1 MVSAFLGGLASG
13 AEKGM
18 DIRAARES
26 KAADTAIKL
35 SEAAKDRAIKQQS
48 VDATIE
54 NTKTQIASMNLQRNI
69 TTVQQTIAKADQ
81 LSLRG
86 APPTK
91 ISDLPAAMQQA
102 FKNVGYTGEFIGQ
115 GGVASY
121 NQKATDATVQMVLN
135 GTAPMPK
142 AGTDVAQRVQK
153 VLNVDNYIEAQ
164 AITSKKF
171 NTVRAKD
178 NGILISNANR
188 ANNPELTGITFVPT
202 LNKNGTP
209 VHGSMSK
216 MPVNDNAYW
225 PLSGFASSK
234 EEAKALNNMTVGK
247 EKYLALAKLTYWSKR
262 LKEGDK
268 GSAQYAHDRRFVQ
281 NNLADAYN
289 TLFQDMTK
297 KGGLNLLEI
306 SSIKN
311 KGAIEFHAQ
320 NYDDLQNIAQILKEG
335 NNNSKF
341 VTDAKS
347 SSSLSNEEI
356 MQAVINSGYT
366 NIKNEDQFIQA
377 LQEKAITVTKEQRGD
392 APAAATNTQEVLNTG
407 PNGQQTNKSVLV
419 VTVKPDAGS
428 NVSILGDVP
437 LNSIGNV
444 VESYDIPIVSTFN
457 GKQITMSSSEDI
469 ADNPEFEDAIT
480 LHMHAKSFA
489 ANGKAGTDFWHNN
502 VMNRADGDKT
512 LYNQYERYSKA
523 GLYTLLESATTNQAS
538 ASTVEQL
545 REVIKNNFDFS
556 DSKILDK
563 DKATDTAV
571 MNAVLTV
578 AKYKSASKPT
588 FKYRNGKLVQIRTT
602 VSQRSEGD
610 YTNADK
616 KLASQMATQAQ
627 KLGVSMELLESY
639 ESDVNKIN
647 EIIKLED
654 TNSTAKVISTAL
666 DFMEG
671 QREFKRGSSEYL
683 KSVGINPSKWA
694 ELKREASRLLIKGSE
709 NVSDLSATKNRII
722 QSFKDYITVAK
733 EVLANDLFNINVVR
747 KRSEIRDGLQ
757 MYKGRAEDFRS
768 ANDRDKDWM
777 TQNTL
782 KIVREQ
788 ASKRGEAFKK
798 KIIKLQNEEAS
809 ATDEKTKALKR
820 SAIYKEYLQARLYS
834 NRISLTYYYAGLVQG
849 ESGGRAIS
857 NEDFQVLFRA
867 LWQEG
872 KAGPIGIA
880 GVSIMRDVITGLK
893 EKNMITQQYIGIGKG
908 TAAADIAYRTKT
920 ILDRARY
927 KNIEGKTLYSQRGKP
942 LPALAK
948 GVTTPVMA
956 DMPPQNVFAKK
967 NASPTYDNK
976 VWRQTYTNTM
986 QRVTQ
991 DLAENAGIRRISEN
1005 FVKPWESLTD
1015 GERMNITRSVIGNTA
1030 SMLDTPFD
1038 TAGVKPIFVLNTLSS
1053 DSNQNSEKLGD
1064 VIRLASA
1071 SLSADTG
1078 ARATTI
1084 AEAQNQAAARET
1096 DEGVINSSIQFTK
1109 FIYNQLFSR
1118 AKRSQR

>member
-81 LSLRG
+81 LSLKG
-86 APPTK
+86 APPIK
-91 ISDLPAAMQQA
+91 ISSLPAAIQQA
-102 FKNVGYTGEFIGQ
+102 FKNVGHTGEFIGQ

-121 NQKATDATVQMVLN
+121 NQKATDATVTMVLN
-135 GTAPMPK
+135 GTTPMPK
-142 AGTDVAQRVQK
+142 AGTPVAQRVQEI
-153 VLNVDNYIEAQ
+153 LNVDNHIEAE
-164 AITSKKF
+164 AITSKRLRINK
-171 NTVRAKD
+171 AKD
-178 NGILISNANR
+178 DGILISNANR

-202 LNKNGTP
+202 LNRNGTP

-225 PLSGFASSK
+225 ELSGFASSK
-234 EEAKALNNMTVGK
+234 EEAKALNNMKVGK

-262 LKEGDK
+262 LKEGTKD
-268 GSAQYAHDRRFVQ
+268 SAQYAHDKRFIQ

-289 TLFQDMTK
+289 TLFQDMNK

-377 LQEKAITVTKEQRGD
+377 LQEKAITVTQEQRGD
-392 APAAATNTQEVLNTG
+392 APAAATDTQEVLNTG
-407 PNGQQTNKSVLV
+407 PSGQQTNKSVLV

-457 GKQITMSSSEDI
+457 GKQITMSPSENI

-480 LHMHAKSFA
+480 LHMHAKAFA

-512 LYNQYERYSKA
+512 LYNQYERYSRA
-523 GLYTLLESATTNQAS
+523 NLYTLLEGVSSNQAP
-538 ASTVEQL
+538 ASSVEKL

-563 DKATDTAV
+563 NKAIDTAV

-588 FKYRNGKLVQIRTT
+588 FKYRNGKLIQIRTT
-602 VSQRSEGD
+602 VSQRSVGD

-616 KLASQMATQAQ
+616 KLESQMATQAQ
-627 KLGVSMELLESY
+627 KIGVSMELLEAY
-639 ESDVNKIN
+639 ESDVNKID
-647 EIIKLED
+647 EIIKLEKS
-654 TNSTAKVISTAL
+654 NATAKMISTAL
-666 DFMEG
+666 NFMEG

-683 KSVGINPSKWA
+683 KSVGIDPSKWA
-694 ELKREASRLLIKGSE
+694 ALKREASRLLIRGSD

-722 QSFKDYITVAK
+722 QTFRDYITVAK
-733 EVLANDLFNINVVR
+733 EVLTTDLFDINT
-747 KRSEIRDGLQ
+747 IRNKSKGLQGLQ

-768 ANDRDKDWM
+768 ANDTDKDWM

-788 ASKRGEAFKK
+788 ASKQGEAFKT
-798 KIIKLQNEEAS
+798 KITKLQNEEKS
-809 ATDEKTKALKR
+809 ATDERTKALKR
-820 SAIYKEYLQARLYS
+820 AAIYKEYLQARLYS

-872 KAGPIGIA
+872 KGGSVGIA
-880 GVSIMRDVITGLK
+880 GVSIMKDVITGLK

-927 KNIEGKTLYSQRGKP
+927 KNIEGKTIYSQIGEP

-956 DMPPQNVFAKK
+956 DIPPQSVFAKR

-976 VWRQTYTNTM
+976 EWRQTYTNTM

-1005 FVKPWESLTD
+1005 FATPWESLTD
-1015 GERMNITRSVIGNTA
+1015 DERMNITRSVIGNTA

-1053 DSNQNSEKLGD
+1053 DNSQNSKGLGD

>member
-13 AEKGM
+13 AERGM

-35 SEAAKDRAIKQQS
+35 SEAAKDRAIKQKS

-54 NTKTQIASMNLQRNI
+54 NTKTQIASMKLQRDI
-69 TTVQQTIAKADQ
+69 TTVTQAIAKADQ
-81 LSLRG
+81 LSLKG

-91 ISDLPAAMQQA
+91 ISDLPAAIQQA
-102 FKNVGYTGEFIGQ
+102 FKNVGHTGEFIGQ

-135 GTAPMPK
+135 GTAPMPQ
-142 AGTDVAQRVQK
+142 AGTPVAQRVQQM
-153 VLNVDNYIEAQ
+153 LNVPNYIEAQ
-164 AITSKKF
+164 AIVGKKF
-171 NTVRAKD
+171 NTVRARD
-178 NGILISNANR
+178 NGILIHNANR

-202 LNKNGTP
+202 LDKNGTP

-225 PLSGFASSK
+225 QLSGFASSK
-234 EEAKALNNMTVGK
+234 EEAKALNNMKVGK

-262 LKEGDK
+262 LKEGKKD
-268 GSAQYAHDRRFVQ
+268 SAQYNHDKRFIQ

-289 TLFQDMTK
+289 TVFQDMTK
-297 KGGLNLLEI
+297 KGGLNLLAV
-306 SSIKN
+306 SSIKK

-320 NYDDLQNIAQILKEG
+320 NYDDLDNIAQVLKEG
-335 NNNSKF
+335 NKNSKL

-366 NIKNEDQFIQA
+366 NIKNEDQFVQA
-377 LQEKAITVTKEQRGD
+377 LQERSITVTQEQRGD

-407 PNGQQTNKSVLV
+407 PSGQQTNKSVLV

-437 LNSIGNV
+437 LSSIGNV
-444 VESYDIPIVSTFN
+444 VESYDIPVVSTFN
-457 GKQITMSSSEDI
+457 GKQITMSPSENI
-469 ADNPEFEDAIT
+469 ADNPEFEDAVT

-512 LYNQYERYSKA
+512 LFNQYERYTRA
-523 GLYTLLESATTNQAS
+523 NLYTLLEEVSSNQAP
-538 ASTVEQL
+538 ASSVEKL

-563 DKATDTAV
+563 DKAIDTAV

-602 VSQRSEGD
+602 VSQRSVDD
-610 YTNADK
+610 YTAADK

-627 KLGVSMELLESY
+627 KLGVSMELLEGY
-639 ESDVNKIN
+639 ESDVNKID

-654 TNSTAKVISTAL
+654 TNSTAEVIAKAL

-671 QREFKRGSSEYL
+671 QREFKRGSSAYL
-683 KSVGINPSKWA
+683 KTIGVNPSKWA
-694 ELKREASRLLIKGSE
+694 ALKQEASRLLIQGSPS
-709 NVSDLSATKNRII
+709 VSDLSATKNRII
-722 QSFKDYITVAK
+722 QQFRDYITVAK
-733 EVLANDLFNINVVR
+733 EVLTTDLFDINTVR
-747 KRSEIRDGLQ
+747 DRSEMRNGLQ
-757 MYKGRAEDFRS
+757 MFKGRAEDFRS
-768 ANDRDKDWM
+768 ANDTDKDWM

-788 ASKRGEAFKK
+788 ASKRGKAFKD
-798 KIIKLQNEEAS
+798 KIEKLQREEEA
-809 ATDEKTKALKR
+809 APDKRTKALKR
-820 SAIYKEYLQARLYS
+820 AAIYKEYLQARLYS

-872 KAGPIGIA
+872 RAGSVGIA

-893 EKNMITQQYIGIGKG
+893 EKNMITQQYIGIGTG
-908 TAAADIAYRTKT
+908 TLAADVAYRTKT

-927 KNIEGKTLYSQRGKP
+927 KNREGKTLYSQRGRP
-942 LPALAK
+942 LPALAE

-956 DMPPQNVFAKK
+956 DTPPQSVFAKK
-967 NASPTYDNK
+967 NTSRTYDNK
-976 VWRQTYTNTM
+976 EWRQTYTNTM

-991 DLAENAGIRRISEN
+991 DLAENVGIRRISEN

-1030 SMLDTPFD
+1030 SMLDTPFSG
-1038 TAGVKPIFVLNTLSS
+1038 TGVKPLFVFNTLSS
-1053 DSNQNSEKLGD
+1053 DNNRNSKGLGD
-1064 VIRLASA
+1064 VIKLALA
-1071 SLSADTG
+1071 SLSANTG
-1078 ARATTI
+1078 ARATTVT
-1084 AEAQNQAAARET
+1084 EAQNQAAAIET
-1096 DEGVINSSIQFTK
+1096 DKRVIDTALDFTK
-1109 FIYNQLFSR
+1109 FIYGQLFSR